1 MDKKKRRKFTQEQ
14 RDQAVENY
22 LSGARSAQKIADD
35 LGIEVQRIY
44 RWKTVKE
51 EKAKG
56 SRIEELIAE
65 GNSKETASRILN
77 MELEL
82 EEYKKKLAE
91 QIMIVELL
99 KKIHDPSPCESE
111 LTGLINTTKKL
122 DQKRRRVK

>member
-77 MELEL
+77 MELGFGQTL
-82 EEYKKKLAE
+82 
-91 QIMIVELL
+91 V
-99 KKIHDPSPCESE
+99 
-111 LTGLINTTKKL
+111 GFF
-122 DQKRRRVK
+122 